1 MVSSKWFCLVQILEI
16 KMKNTSTLILLAVAI
31 TAGGCSFGPRFSFEN
46 RRVTIETIPS
56 GAKVYQVNSIDKNEI
71 FLGTTPIRE
80 QPVRVLTEVKGKL
93 SSTAVDWMT
102 SQIQML
108 NIRIEKTGYV
118 SYEGNLATDPVKTT
132 VHKLSLD
139 PKRY

>member
-1 MVSSKWFCLVQILEI
+1 
-16 KMKNTSTLILLAVAI
+16 MKNAAIFILLSVLI
-31 TAGGCSFGPRFSFEN
+31 VLSGCVSGPKFSFQI

-56 GAKVYQVNSIDKNEI
+56 GAKVYQINSIDKNEI

-80 QPVRVLTEVKGKL
+80 QPVRVLTEVRGKL
-93 SSTAVDWMT
+93 SSTAIDWMT

-118 SYEGNLATDPVKTT
+118 NYEGNLATDPGKTI

>member
-1 MVSSKWFCLVQILEI
+1 
-16 KMKNTSTLILLAVAI
+16 MKNAGIFILLSMLVLLS
-31 TAGGCSFGPRFSFEN
+31 GCIGRTKFSFEN
-46 RRVTIETIPS
+46 RRVTIETTPS

-80 QPVRVLTEVKGKL
+80 QPVRVLTEVRGKL

-108 NIRIEKTGYV
+108 NVRIEKTGYV
-118 SYEGNLATDPVKTT
+118 SYEGNLATDPGKTIN
-132 VHKLSLD
+132 HKLSLD

>member
-1 MVSSKWFCLVQILEI
+1 MEI
-16 KMKNTSTLILLAVAI
+16 KMKNAGMLTLLVVAI
-31 TAGGCSFGPRFSFEN
+31 AASGCSFGPRFSFEN
-46 RRVTIETIPS
+46 RRVTIETTPS
-56 GAKVYQVNSIDKNEI
+56 GARVYQINSIDKNEI

-80 QPVRVLTEVKGKL
+80 QPIRVLTEVRGKL

-108 NIRIEKTGYV
+108 NVRIEKTGYE
-118 SYEGNLATDPVKTT
+118 SYKGNLATDPVKTT
-132 VHKLSLD
+132 NHKLSLD